1 MPARRFFIVVLPL
14 LFTLLSPR
22 IHARPDYHGSHGMAI
37 IQGNAGTWYAYHMAL
52 YNPPHNWQI
61 LYQIAPE
68 DSAAFSDLAA
78 GLNTLLPAH
87 FDLQK
92 LIDGQS
98 FSINATIYQGHFER
112 GGKPTKRTTI
122 RFIRPVYRHLLRQNP
137 VDKNKFDTVT
147 HLSDKFVIHRIQP
160 APSFDAIATLSL
172 TRNTQTLSAC
182 MALNDARTDAEQ
194 FSDCGGSDVVYM
206 ETKDFRVSQ

>member
-1 MPARRFFIVVLPL
+1 MPARRFFIIVLSL
-14 LFTLLSPR
+14 LLALLSPR
-22 IHARPDYHGSHGMAI
+22 IHARSDYHGSHGMAI
-37 IQGNAGTWYAYHMAL
+37 IQGNSGAWYAYHMAL
-52 YNPPHNWQI
+52 YNSPHNWQI

-68 DSAAFSDLAA
+68 DSAAFSELTA

-98 FSINATIYQGHFER
+98 FSINATIYKGHFER
-112 GGKPTKRTTI
+112 GGKLTKRTTI
-122 RFIRPVYRHLLRQNP
+122 RFIRPVYRHPLNHNP
-137 VDKNKFDTVT
+137 VDNSKFDTVT

-160 APSFDAIATLSL
+160 APSFDAIVKLSL
-172 TRNTQTLSAC
+172 TRNAQTLSAC
-182 MALNDARTDAEQ
+182 IALNDAKTDAQQ

-206 ETKDFRVSQ
+206 ETKDFSISQ

>member
-1 MPARRFFIVVLPL
+1 MPARRLYIVVLTL
-14 LFTLLSPR
+14 LFALLSPR
-22 IHARPDYHGSHGMAI
+22 LHARTDYHGSHGMAI
-37 IQGNAGTWYAYHMAL
+37 IQGNTGVLYAYHMAL

-78 GLNTLLPAH
+78 GLNTILPAH

-98 FSINATIYQGHFER
+98 FSITATIYKGHFER
-112 GGKPTKRTTI
+112 GGKSIKRTTI
-122 RFIRPVYRHLLRQNP
+122 RFIRPVYRHPLNINP
-137 VDKNKFDTVT
+137 VDNNKFDTVT

-160 APSFDAIATLSL
+160 APSFDAIAKLSV
-172 TRNTQTLSAC
+172 TQNAQTLSAC
-182 MALNDARTDAEQ
+182 MALNDATTDAQQ

-206 ETKDFRVSQ
+206 ETKDFSTSQ